1 MAWKQPVRSLPGLI
15 LKYFLEVF
23 SPLHDV
29 VNLLNCTNINAGIKQ
44 RDDDKPHHLADEF
57 PTLAIVEDILHNSPR
72 HFYKFFYCSHV
83 KKFNNEKNVQPK

>member
-23 SPLHDV
+23 SPPHDV

-44 RDDDKPHHLADEF
+44 RENHKLHQLADEF
-57 PTLAIVEDILHNSPR
+57 PTLAIVEDILHNSSR
-72 HFYKFFYCSHV
+72 GFYKFFHDFHV
-83 KKFNNEKNVQPK
+83 KKFINEKNTQPQ